1 MALIPKT
8 IHDDL
13 QAKELITCASCG
25 DRIPL
30 FAVDLCDECEGPHCP
45 GCRGNDVD
53 PERMDEWLEEFM
65 SSPLPE
71 QFVSEETAAVCVGG
85 AWGKIALDDICALKQ
100 DVEDRWTSY
109 VKQ

>member
-1 MALIPKT
+1 MAIPSWA
-8 IHDDL
+8 DADVVV
-13 QAKELITCASCG
+13 
-25 DRIPL
+25 IPGR
-30 FAVDLCDECEGPHCP
+30 CIPGHEWHYCEGGRYHVW
-45 GCRGNDVD
+45 RGNDVD

-100 DVEDRWTSY
+100 DVEERWTSY